1 MYLDDTARNWF
12 LCARNPN
19 DWEDTTAQPAAGGN
33 PATPAV
39 TGLRSM
45 FLKEFQPDNY
55 GLFQETRLRSRTQG
69 MDEPIVRYYYEI
81 LNLCRLVDSNT
92 LEAHRLEHL
101 FRGFRPTLLRKL
113 YPLKPKTCEEFLT
126 LAKAYTEASI
136 ISEARGWKDAAM
148 EPQKP
153 LEQAP
158 NLSVVYPDQQTEFM
172 KSMREFIQ
180 DTAAMEWFR
189 NYSRERFTSDARRS
203 NRNPGDAQKQICER
217 KSNRYGNAEKP
228 LLTMGDLPLAVISLP
243 AKEETEDTVLVSNE
257 RQEIPAYSIK
267 PVPTSVY
274 GSRPCA
280 EGPVKHSCSKSVSQI
295 SVAGERCNI
304 GDFRRILRSGKNGRI
319 WWSFRNKC
327 YD

>member
-12 LCARNPN
+12 LCARIPN

-101 FRGFRPTLLRKL
+101 FRGFRPALLRKIS
-113 YPLKPKTCEEFLT
+113 PLKPKTCEEFLT
-126 LAKAYTEASI
+126 LAKAYTEASLM
-136 ISEARGWKDAAM
+136 SEARGWKDAAV

-158 NLSVVYPDQQTEFM
+158 NLSVVYPDQQPEFM

-180 DTAAMEWFR
+180 DT
-189 NYSRERFTSDARRS
+189 
-203 NRNPGDAQKQICER
+203 
-217 KSNRYGNAEKP
+217 
-228 LLTMGDLPLAVISLP
+228 
-243 AKEETEDTVLVSNE
+243 
-257 RQEIPAYSIK
+257 
-267 PVPTSVY
+267 
-274 GSRPCA
+274 
-280 EGPVKHSCSKSVSQI
+280 
-295 SVAGERCNI
+295 
-304 GDFRRILRSGKNGRI
+304 
-319 WWSFRNKC
+319 
-327 YD
+327 